1 MTATAVDD
9 RSLIAHT
16 GFWYFPIAF
25 LARLP
30 FAMMVV
36 GVLTLV
42 VSVRGSVAL
51 GGLTSAAVGIG
62 TVIAGPIVGDAVDRL
77 GQRRVLV
84 PLGLVNGVLLIAF
97 PLVASSDLFD
107 AVLLAAAFLI
117 GLSAPQAAAMSRSR
131 MMTII
136 RDRLSPHRRART
148 LSRSMAYESAADET
162 AFVIGPVVVGI
173 LAAFIAPW
181 MPIAAAAVLSLV
193 FVTAFALHPT
203 ARVNL
208 AADAEPVE
216 MAPARDLLRA
226 PVLVLVAATF
236 AVGMFFGATLTSL
249 TAFMS
254 ERDDVDAASLMYGVM
269 GIGSAVLALA
279 VALLPTRF
287 ALRWRWMLFAGVLA
301 AATLGFTVSDSV
313 SGVTVMLVLMGLGIG
328 PTLVT
333 LYSLAGARSPVG
345 RSATIMTVLG
355 SAIALSQSLAA
366 AVTGALAE
374 AFGARTAMVLPLI
387 AALVVVGLG
396 VQNLVIERRAR
407 FASERRV
414 DAPRAVECP
423 HPVG

>member
-1 MTATAVDD
+1 
-9 RSLIAHT
+9 
-16 GFWYFPIAF
+16 
-25 LARLP
+25 
-30 FAMMVV
+30 MMVV

-62 TVIAGPIVGDAVDRL
+62 TVIAGPLVGDAVDRL

-84 PLGLVNGVLLIAF
+84 PLGLVNGALLIAF
-97 PLVASSDLFD
+97 PFVASSNLVDGM
-107 AVLLAAAFLI
+107 LLTAAFLI

-136 RDRLSPHRRART
+136 RDRLSPHRRIRT
-148 LSRSMAYESAADET
+148 FSRSMAYESAADET

-173 LAAFIAPW
+173 LASFIAPW
-181 MPIAAAAVLSLV
+181 VPIAAAAVLSLV

-203 ARVNL
+203 ARVSTSHGESV
-208 AADAEPVE
+208 AE

-236 AVGMFFGATLTSL
+236 AVGMFFGSTLTSL

-254 ERDDVDAASLMYGVM
+254 ERNDVDAASLMYGVM

-279 VALLPTRF
+279 VAVLPTRF

-301 AATLGFTVSDSV
+301 ASALGFALSDSV
-313 SGVTVMLVLMGLGIG
+313 GGVTLMLAVMGLGVG

-333 LYSLAGARSPVG
+333 LYSLAGQRSPVG

-355 SAIALSQSLAA
+355 SAVALSQSLSA
-366 AVTGALAE
+366 AVTGAVAE
-374 AFGARTAMVLPLI
+374 AFGARTAMVLPFL
-387 AALVVVGLG
+387 AAGVVVGLG
-396 VQNLVIERRAR
+396 VLNLVIERRAR
-407 FASERRV
+407 RTPVGSLEV
-414 DAPRAVECP
+414 PRALECP
-423 HPVG
+423 RPVG